1 MKGFENLETPIGQ
14 IKTKSNDDVKDK
26 TADINLAEK
35 QTGGKRK
42 ENECE
47 QLNRNYFKD
56 KLKDYQSDELDNI
69 FENNERFM
77 NPFSNRDDEIE

>member
-1 MKGFENLETPIGQ
+1 MQIEQREPFAKTGFIMNEDEVDYPQRMRIEWY
-14 IKTKSNDDVKDK
+14 KDK

-47 QLNRNYFKD
+47 
-56 KLKDYQSDELDNI
+56 
-69 FENNERFM
+69 
-77 NPFSNRDDEIE
+77 

>member
-1 MKGFENLETPIGQ
+1 MNEDEVDYPQRMRIEWY
-14 IKTKSNDDVKDK
+14 KDK

-56 KLKDYQSDELDNI
+56 KLKDYRSEELDNI
-69 FENNERFM
+69 FENNEKFM
-77 NPFSNRDDEIE
+77 NPFSDVVNEIE